1 MDNPGYEADKLHIS
15 LYELNSKKI
24 INLTGK
30 TDISFKG
37 ITWEPTSKYIIGDA
51 DYLGFHSVFSILVSN
66 GNVTEIIHQQSNSKI
81 LFSNKNGHL
90 LRNGAVNPTD
100 IWSFKFVENGSAVNL
115 TQLTYENKETLKN
128 IDLIKPLIY
137 YFYGDNN
144 DVVQLWFLNPIGL
157 NTSKKWPLVH
167 LIHGGPQG
175 YFGDQW
181 SYRWNPQLWASHGY
195 AVAMVNFHGSTGYGQ
210 NFTNSVSGNWGGHGF
225 IDIMN
230 ATDFLLKKFKWLD
243 ADRISACGA
252 SYGGYMINWI
262 LGNTNRFKCL
272 VCHDGLFDTQNF
284 FFSTDELW
292 FAEWEFK
299 GTPWTKGN
307 VYEKW
312 NPANRVKYFETPT
325 LVVHGGRDYRVDL
338 SQGIGLF
345 TALQR
350 LNIKSEFLYFPLE
363 NHFVSN
369 PKNSIKWYNTVL
381 GWLDQF
387 NKNQTDI
394 NKRVKE

>member
-1 MDNPGYEADKLHIS
+1 
-15 LYELNSKKI
+15 
-24 INLTGK
+24 
-30 TDISFKG
+30 
-37 ITWEPTSKYIIGDA
+37 
-51 DYLGFHSVFSILVSN
+51 
-66 GNVTEIIHQQSNSKI
+66 
-81 LFSNKNGHL
+81 
-90 LRNGAVNPTD
+90 
-100 IWSFKFVENGSAVNL
+100 
-115 TQLTYENKETLKN
+115 
-128 IDLIKPLIY
+128 
-137 YFYGDNN
+137 
-144 DVVQLWFLNPIGL
+144 
-157 NTSKKWPLVH
+157 
-167 LIHGGPQG
+167 
-175 YFGDQW
+175 
-181 SYRWNPQLWASHGY
+181 
-195 AVAMVNFHGSTGYGQ
+195 
-210 NFTNSVSGNWGGHGF
+210 
-225 IDIMN
+225 
-230 ATDFLLKKFKWLD
+230 
-243 ADRISACGA
+243 
-252 SYGGYMINWI
+252 MINWI